1 MLKIILI
8 YHPLFSPTHSL
19 NLLGVD
25 KVDILF
31 LHDPTFA
38 ELQEFLAPGGGMEA
52 MEQLKREGSIGH
64 IGLGCV
70 EHENHH
76 AVLDDGRVDVILTVN
91 DCNLVR
97 RYGLDQVYPR
107 AVSQDVGILNA
118 GIFYMGLLGGL
129 HPEMSFSMGFKKHLN
144 KHELV
149 HLASD
154 MFDFCEKR
162 GTSLRKAAL
171 QFALSASDA
180 VSTVPVG
187 CRCAPRSS
195 CS

>member
-1 MLKIILI
+1 
-8 YHPLFSPTHSL
+8 
-19 NLLGVD
+19 
-25 KVDILF
+25 
-31 LHDPTFA
+31 
-38 ELQEFLAPGGGMEA
+38 MEA

-149 HLASD
+149 RLATD

-171 QFALSASDA
+171 QFALSQEG

-187 CRCAPRSS
+187 CRTAFEVHGLINAYEEPDLDEEFWSS
-195 CS
+195 FETQFQDRVTNFDIGDHWYYSKAESEVL